1 MVANLH
7 LTTCI
12 GSSRG
17 IQIQPAHPQNLSA
30 FGFVY
35 NGLLCHPKVIGEKIV
50 NETNIIKIDIE
61 GDKCRHVGEYV
72 KIWKDMPLSFFME
85 YLK

>member
-35 NGLLCHPKVIGEKIV
+35 NGLLPLMLWFYDDD
-50 NETNIIKIDIE
+50 NNNNNI
-61 GDKCRHVGEYV
+61 
-72 KIWKDMPLSFFME
+72 
-85 YLK
+85 